1 MKHLS
6 LALLIFLL
14 AITLVSCNG
23 TSGPTPPADV
33 TTEAP
38 ETEAPLV
45 PIDLIKDGVANYTI
59 IRSDTADSNTL
70 QKTTLFMQNLA
81 KYTGVTPMISTDWIR
96 KGEEHDPNTLEILIG
111 DTNYK
116 ESAEAMEGLPY
127 GNYVVKK
134 IGNKLVINAW
144 SAKALNR
151 AITLLITDI
160 TKHAT
165 EGNYSLPGDVLLT
178 GAELEELNLLP
189 YYEGAKLKSIYPSG
203 NDNQLLLFS
212 DTDMDEFNAYL
223 GVLEKN
229 GFTLYTDNEIT
240 NNKFTTY
247 ISDDYV
253 ISAGYYGYNNEA
265 RIILEPRTTLPILAE
280 ENKYEN
286 VTQPKFAMLGLEYDS
301 GEGYNSQNGQCFI
314 WQLSDGSFIVVD
326 GGFNRAVDHRQILK
340 FMQDNAPDPKNI
352 TIAAWII
359 THAHGDHYGAFSGFS
374 ASYSKHINLELIV
387 VNFLSDEARKMDKME
402 EGGGYIYVTQYAD
415 DYKNCQLLQAHVGQ
429 KLHIRDAEIEF
440 LYTIESYVPRSLDN
454 YFNTTSLVF
463 TVDIAGQRF
472 LVTGDAGND
481 ACAII
486 SQMYGDYLKSD
497 FVQAAHHGYQV
508 SIPNNNTAGVKKVYE
523 LAAAPV
529 VLWPVGEHDFPGM
542 MQRPQSSYL
551 QLLQTTK
558 EIFVAG
564 DNKLTLNLPY
574 TVGTSGQES
583 ILK

>member
-14 AITLVSCNG
+14 VVTLVSCNG
-23 TSGPTPPADV
+23 TSDPTPPADV

-38 ETEAPLV
+38 ETEAPIA

-59 IRSDTADSNTL
+59 IRADKADENTM
-70 QKTTLFMQNLA
+70 KYATLFMQYLNQN
-81 KYTGVTPMISTDWIR
+81 TGVVPTISTDWIR
-96 KGEEHDPNTLEILIG
+96 KGEEHDSSTLEVLLG
-111 DTNYK
+111 NTNYK
-116 ESAEAMEGLPY
+116 ESAEALEGVPY

-134 IGNKLVINAW
+134 VGNKLVINAW

-151 AITLLITDI
+151 AMTLILTDI
-160 TKHAT
+160 EKNAT
-165 EGNYSLPGDVLLT
+165 QGNYSLPGDIFLSDT
-178 GAELEELNLLP
+178 EQAELNLVP
-189 YYEGAKLKSIYPSG
+189 YYEGAKLETIYPSG

-223 GVLEKN
+223 GALEKK
-229 GFTLYTDNEIT
+229 GFTLYTDNLVKD
-240 NNKFTTY
+240 NKFATY
-247 ISDDYV
+247 INDDYV

-265 RIILEPRTTLPILAE
+265 RIIIEPRTALPILAE
-280 ENKYEN
+280 ENKYEK

-326 GGFNRAVDHRQILK
+326 GGFNRSVDHRQILK

-359 THAHGDHYGAFSGFS
+359 THAHGDHYGAFAGFS
-374 ASYSKHINLELIV
+374 ASYGKHINLELIIA
-387 VNFLSDEARKMDKME
+387 NFLSDEARRMDDME
-402 EGGGYIYVTQYAD
+402 EGGGYVYVTQHEKS
-415 DYKNCQLLQAHVGQ
+415 YKNCEFLQAHVGQ

-440 LYTIESYVPRSLDN
+440 LYTIESFVPRSLDN

-497 FVQAAHHGYQV
+497 YVQAAHHGYQV
-508 SIPNNNTAGVKKVYE
+508 SIANNNTAGVKKVYE

-529 VLWPVGEHDFPGM
+529 VLFPVGEKDFPGM
-542 MQRPQSSYL
+542 MNRPQSSYL
-551 QLLQTTK
+551 QLLETTK

-564 DNKLTLNLPY
+564 AQKLTLPLPY
-574 TVGTSGQES
+574 TVGTSGQKS